1 MSALA
6 RRLEQLFAD
15 GHAGPTPVLERDG
28 RRRHEG
34 PFKPAAVLIAFTDR
48 PDPGLLLIH
57 RPASMRA
64 HPGQVAFPGG
74 RQDEGEPPVEA
85 ALREAQE
92 ELGIDPALVQ
102 VIGATDLYLTGTGYA
117 VTPVVGVVPADIAI
131 TPNPHEVAS
140 WFEAPADYV
149 LDPARQLR
157 REVEWQGAMQH
168 YTEILWQGHR
178 IWGVTAGIVRNLS
191 RRLNWHG

>member
-64 HPGQVAFPGG
+64 HPGQVAFPAE
-74 RQDEGEPPVEA
+74 R
-85 ALREAQE
+85 
-92 ELGIDPALVQ
+92 
-102 VIGATDLYLTGTGYA
+102 
-117 VTPVVGVVPADIAI
+117 
-131 TPNPHEVAS
+131 
-140 WFEAPADYV
+140 
-149 LDPARQLR
+149 LR
-157 REVEWQGAMQH
+157 RASPA
-168 YTEILWQGHR
+168 YSCSL
-178 IWGVTAGIVRNLS
+178 
-191 RRLNWHG
+191 